1 MSDAAERKAFKD
13 SHEAAFRRM
22 VRGAIKKGPFSRA
35 ERDITLAI
43 VNHWFHHKGGPKKF
57 IHPSR
62 EAIAKKSGTCV
73 RSVASAFAMLRDC
86 DILRPVSGM
95 NGGRHKAT
103 HYTVDVWKLMVFCGV
118 TWVEEFLSGAGQNC
132 TVSSPDFAR
141 FSATGNRAAIAHC
154 LNDVGDRV
162 VSFRRGGISRV

>member
-1 MSDAAERKAFKD
+1 MSDSADRKAFKD

-22 VRGAIKKGPFSRA
+22 VRAAIKKGPFSRA

-62 EAIAKKSGTCV
+62 ESIAKKSGTCV

-95 NGGRHKAT
+95 KGGRRKAT
-103 HYTVDVWKLMVFCGV
+103 HYTVDVWTLMVFCGV
-118 TWVEEFLSGAGQNC
+118 TWVEEFLSGAGRNC
-132 TVSSPDFAR
+132 TVSPPDFAR

-162 VSFRRGGISRV
+162 VPFMRGGGSRV

>member
-22 VRGAIKKGPFSRA
+22 VRDAIKKGPFSRA

-43 VNHWFHHKGGPKKF
+43 VNYWFHHKGGPKKF

-62 EAIAKKSGTCV
+62 ESIAKKSETCV

-95 NGGRHKAT
+95 KGGRRKAT
-103 HYTVDVWKLMVFCGV
+103 HYTVDVWTLMVFCGV
-118 TWVEEFLSGAGQNC
+118 TWVEEFLSGADRNC
-132 TVSSPDFAR
+132 TVSPPDFAR

-162 VSFRRGGISRV
+162 VPFRRGGGSRV